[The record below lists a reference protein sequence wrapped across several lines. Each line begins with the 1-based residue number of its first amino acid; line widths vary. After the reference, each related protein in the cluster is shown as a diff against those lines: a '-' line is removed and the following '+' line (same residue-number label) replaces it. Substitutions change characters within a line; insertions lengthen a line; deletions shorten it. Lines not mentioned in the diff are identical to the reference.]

1 MMMNK
6 AYIYVVRALMY
17 INFRFS
23 FISPTKYVVQ
33 QLSQFTLMFSVNDSA
48 AKQNPAEHMCKVDQT
63 DELANIDKTNADVKY
78 R

>member
-6 AYIYVVRALMY
+6 AYMYVVSALMY

-33 QLSQFTLMFSVNDSA
+33 QLSQFTLMFSVHDNA
-48 AKQNPAEHMCKVDQT
+48 AEQNPAEQMCKVDQT